1 MTTASATDES
11 ARVVR
16 IERLAPDVVNR
27 IAAGEVIHRPANA
40 LKELLENSLDANAT
54 QISVTVGQGGLKL
67 LQIQDNGKGI
77 HREDL
82 AIVCERFTTSKLR
95 VFEDLRAISSFGF
108 RGEALASIS
117 HVAHVSITSKTASQP
132 CAYKYV
138 RTRFAFFSLCFHRDA
153 SSMGSFKLAGYRAHY
168 RDGKLIAKQPGGSA
182 DPVPCAGK
190 NGTTI
195 VVEDLFYNL
204 STRRQALKNASEQYQ
219 RIVDVVQRYAVHFG
233 DRGVGFVCKKH
244 REVSCDVTTLHA
256 TSQLDVIRQI
266 FGSKVSN
273 ELLEFS
279 YRHEPT
285 SLQRDLEFSAHAWVS
300 NANYS
305 LKSSNFIL
313 FINDRLVDCAPL
325 KRACEYVYSLY
336 LPKHTHPFVYMSL
349 QMPPHNL
356 DVNVHPTKREV
367 HFLYEE
373 VIVETLAKQLELHLK
388 GSNQSR
394 VFTVQPIS
402 NMVVKS
408 ETKGKD
414 RNSAALV
421 DAPRFQQQAVAD
433 SEEEEEEEADEE
445 EDEVGDDND
454 VAREERRQRVVTREQ
469 SQKRRRED
477 AMEDSVHDADE
488 SSARD
493 DDGDTRAA
501 SQSIEIDL
509 SQKSTPNSKKY
520 NPSKVPQKLVRTDH
534 RSSTIDKFFFLESQR
549 SSQLSQSQAAD
560 ASAGSSIS
568 QQEVADMSREQ
579 LSDVDDDRPRIKK
592 RRRLSQRVDDDD
604 EPESEDSAAS
614 PEPRRES
621 VVPATQSPQML
632 TSVQNVLHR
641 IAARKSNAVAKLFRE
656 HSFVGVVNRAHSL
669 VQYRTKLYLVRHQD
683 VAYHLFY
690 EKIFQ
695 QFGSLESL
703 QVPNPLPVYDLV
715 LEALENPRN
724 GYDEEDGPKEQ
735 LAKEIQEL
743 MAANGP
749 MLAEYFALDIDSQGC
764 IRTLPRLLVDHE
776 PSLHSLPEFVF
787 RLATDVNWEEEQPC
801 FEGVAQALAQ
811 WYSELWYP
819 LQPEQSALV
828 LEHVVFPATKASN
841 NASLAFSPPHELNDT
856 SVLRPIAC
864 LTKLYRI
871 FERC

>member
-1 MTTASATDES
+1 MAATPAGELA
-11 ARVVR
+11 AR
-16 IERLAPDVVNR
+16 IQRLAPDVVNR

-40 LKELLENSLDANAT
+40 LKELLENSLDAQAT

-117 HVAHVSITSKTASQP
+117 HVAHVSITSKTATQP
-132 CAYKYV
+132 CAYKCV
-138 RTRFAFFSLCFHRDA
+138 IRSP
-153 SSMGSFKLAGYRAHY
+153 HY

-190 NGTTI
+190 IGTTI

-256 TSQLDVIRQI
+256 SSQLDVIRQI

-273 ELLEFS
+273 ELIEFS

-285 SLQRDLEFSAHAWVS
+285 TLHRDLEFTAHAWVS

-325 KRACEYVYSLY
+325 KKACELVYSLY

-349 QMPPHNL
+349 QMPPQNL

-373 VIVETLAKQLELHLK
+373 LIVEALAKHLEIQLK

-402 NMVVKS
+402 SMMAKS
-408 ETKGKD
+408 DIKGKD
-414 RNSAALV
+414 RSSATLAGG
-421 DAPRFQQQAVAD
+421 AGFQQQAVAD
-433 SEEEEEEEADEE
+433 SDDDDDDKRDDTGENKQLVDAKQPSRRRAQDNDNDGQAWASEEEE
-445 EDEVGDDND
+445 
-454 VAREERRQRVVTREQ
+454 T
-469 SQKRRRED
+469 K
-477 AMEDSVHDADE
+477 
-488 SSARD
+488 
-493 DDGDTRAA
+493 DDGEDDAGDSQV

-509 SQKSTPNSKKY
+509 TQKSTPNSKKY
-520 NPSKVPQKLVRTDH
+520 NPSKSQSTDISNQH
-534 RSSTIDKFFFLESQR
+534 DAPRSSGEE
-549 SSQLSQSQAAD
+549 LSGGD
-560 ASAGSSIS
+560 AGD
-568 QQEVADMSREQ
+568 E
-579 LSDVDDDRPRIKK
+579 DRRRAKK
-592 RRRLSQRVDDDD
+592 RRRLSQRADDYD
-604 EPESEDSAAS
+604 EPESEDSASS
-614 PEPRRES
+614 PKARRES

-632 TSVQNVLHR
+632 TSVKNVLHH
-641 IAARKSNAVAKLFRE
+641 IELRKSNALTKVLFRE
-656 HSFVGVVNRAHSL
+656 HSFVGVVNRDHSL
-669 VQYRTKLYLVRHQD
+669 VQYRTKLYLVRHRD

-690 EKIFQ
+690 ERIFQ
-695 QFGSLESL
+695 QFGCLESL
-703 QVPNPLPVYDLV
+703 QVPTPLPVYDLV
-715 LEALENPRN
+715 LEALENPRI
-724 GYDEEDGPKEQ
+724 GFDEEDGPKEQ

-749 MLAEYFALDIDSQGC
+749 MLAEYFALDIDSQGR

-819 LQPEQSALV
+819 MQPEQSALV
-828 LEHVVFPATKASN
+828 LEHVVFPATKS
-841 NASLAFSPPHELNDT
+841 SPSSPAFSPPHELNDT
-856 SVLRPIAC
+856 TVLRPIAC